1 MKSAYKN
8 VPVRE
13 DTWERLRGYKM
24 GSATYD
30 QVLNEL
36 MNALPLE
43 DVAEK
48 VVREHQRRMRSR
60 RGRGW
65 KAVRKTL
72 GDD

>member
-24 GSATYD
+24 GAATYD

-48 VVREHQRRMRSR
+48 VVREHRRRMRSR
-60 RGRGW
+60 KGRSW

>member
-8 VPVRE
+8 LPVRE

-24 GSATYD
+24 ESATYD

-48 VVREHQRRMRSR
+48 VVREHRRRMRSR

-65 KAVRKTL
+65 KSVRKTL

>member
-1 MKSAYKN
+1 
-8 VPVRE
+8 
-13 DTWERLRGYKM
+13 M

-48 VVREHQRRMRSR
+48 VVREHRRRMRSR

>member
-1 MKSAYKN
+1 VKSAYKN
-8 VPVRE
+8 LPVRE

-24 GSATYD
+24 ESATYD

-48 VVREHQRRMRSR
+48 VVREHRRRMRSR
-60 RGRGW
+60 HGRGW

>member
-24 GSATYD
+24 ASATYD

-48 VVREHQRRMRSR
+48 VVREHRRRMRSR

-65 KAVRKTL
+65 KVVRKTF

>member
-1 MKSAYKN
+1 MKSTYKN

-36 MNALPLE
+36 MNSLLLE

-48 VVREHQRRMRSR
+48 VIREHRRRMRSR

-65 KAVRKTL
+65 RAVRKTL

>member
-1 MKSAYKN
+1 MKSVYKN

-48 VVREHQRRMRSR
+48 VVREHRRRMRSR

>member
-1 MKSAYKN
+1 MKPVYKN

-30 QVLNEL
+30 EVLNEL

-48 VVREHQRRMRSR
+48 VVREHRRRMRSR

>member
-8 VPVRE
+8 LPVRE

-24 GSATYD
+24 ESATYD

-48 VVREHQRRMRSR
+48 VVREHRRRMRSR

>member
-48 VVREHQRRMRSR
+48 VVREHRRRMRSR

-72 GDD
+72 SDD